1 MSTTTIL
8 SAINFNAT
16 AAAEKNR
23 TTGAAVA
30 LFKKGGKE
38 VNTSEKAL
46 GRDCLKGITAEQ
58 YETYC
63 KAVRAVY
70 LDADLLARYAAD
82 ADSVQ
87 KIKTFYFNDLA
98 SLTTSIMGDTFKVN
112 DVFATFTVEQFIEQ
126 SVGKVRAFTLPPQ
139 ATATTRKQSLR
150 LNLSS
155 GLKHGLVP
163 TQAVLL
169 CSLWQS
175 VTAVQV
181 SASCPLRLCALLRVL
196 RMQKRCCLVPR
207 RSWIPSRARRIPTQ
221 RLWKRK

>member
-98 SLTTSIMGDTFKVN
+98 SLTTAIMGDTFKVN

-126 SVGKVRAFTLPPQ
+126 SVGKVRAFT
-139 ATATTRKQSLR
+139 ATTAGHGYDTEAESQTKFVKWVEAWFSA
-150 LNLSS
+150 NAS
-155 GLKHGLVP
+155 GVAMLV
-163 TQAVLL
+163 
-169 CSLWQS
+169 
-175 VTAVQV
+175 VQV

-196 RMQKRCCLVPR
+196 RMQKKCCLVLR
-207 RSWIPSRARRIPTQ
+207 RSWTPSRTRRIPMQ
-221 RLWKRK
+221 KLWKRR